1 MGPSGPPSLR
11 NEAEALAWP
20 GCQAQ
25 KERLLAQ
32 RRVWGLCPLR
42 GPLPATL
49 QPALLALRP
58 RGSRAQTQG
67 SGCERWPAAPAPH
80 PQAVLT
86 VPPHSPVQRAVRN
99 PQAAVSNVKISPY
112 CPQQGTG
119 PRERDH
125 RKHTEHSCD
134 LSRPQNSCGP
144 SVAPS
149 PALPP
154 GHLEGRALSPGFPV
168 SSRPPGG
175 MREGLRPPAAGGHKL
190 WLICSSLH
198 PCSERQWTQSQGLPV
213 SELPSRAWHK
223 AAAGTPES

>member
-1 MGPSGPPSLR
+1 MPPARPPSR
-11 NEAEALAWP
+11 HAPARTA
-20 GCQAQ
+20 GTQAS
-25 KERLLAQ
+25 
-32 RRVWGLCPLR
+32 GLSGTDSGIWVREVAR
-42 GPLPATL
+42 GPRPASTGCSYSPSP
-49 QPALLALRP
+49 QPCPKSCAE
-58 RGSRAQTQG
+58 STG
-67 SGCERWPAAPAPH
+67 SGFKCKDQSLLSPA
-80 PQAVLT
+80 
-86 VPPHSPVQRAVRN
+86 
-99 PQAAVSNVKISPY
+99 
-112 CPQQGTG
+112 GTG

-213 SELPSRAWHK
+213 SELPSRAWHE